1 MKIFIKNKVDFGGR
15 LDDVYINESWPMWK
29 QFYAANY
36 PVLRDMCAILL
47 VCFILFGMIFNIHVV
62 SGTSMEPTFESGNI
76 IIGNH
81 IAPDLERGSVMICK
95 PSNYGEIIIKRI
107 IGVPGDVIDIDY
119 ENGIV
124 YRNGVALDEPYVKA
138 PTWVDLGVEL
148 PITVEKDCYF
158 VMGDNR
164 NNSLDSRYP
173 QIGLIHRNEVIS
185 TYLFTVW
192 G

>member
-1 MKIFIKNKVDFGGR
+1 MKNLNKNKVDVGER
-15 LDDVYINESWPMWK
+15 LDDVHINESWPAWK
-29 QFYAANY
+29 KFYAANY
-36 PVLRDMCAILL
+36 PVLRDMCAVLL
-47 VCFILFGMIFNIHVV
+47 VCFILFGVIFNIHVV
-62 SGTSMEPTFESGNI
+62 NGTSMEPTFKSGNI

-81 IAPDLERGSVMICK
+81 IAPDLERGSVIICK
-95 PSNYGEIIIKRI
+95 PSNYSEIIIKRI
-107 IGVPGDVIDIDY
+107 IGVPGDIIDIDY

-138 PTWVDLGVEL
+138 PTWVDLGIEL

-173 QIGLIHRNEVIS
+173 QIGLIHRDEVIS
-185 TYLFTVW
+185 TYLFTVL

>member
-1 MKIFIKNKVDFGGR
+1 MKDSKKNKVDFGER
-15 LDDVYINESWPMWK
+15 LDDVYINESWPAWK
-29 QFYAANY
+29 QFYTANY
-36 PVLRDMCAILL
+36 PVLRDMCAIFL

-62 SGTSMEPTFESGNI
+62 NGTSMEPTFENGNI
-76 IIGNH
+76 IVGNH
-81 IAPDLERGSVMICK
+81 IAPDLERGSVVICK
-95 PSNYGEIIIKRI
+95 PANYSEIIIKRI

-138 PTWVDLGVEL
+138 PTRVDLGLEL

-185 TYLFTVW
+185 TYLFTVL